1 MNDRSS
7 ASEDWLC
14 TKYSSPVTPRNFV
27 PGESEFRCKVCGA
40 FGDEHLEQGTAFYN
54 CIDCGACYGQVM
66 ADSFTYGGGQT
77 DPNLSYYPKVRR
89 DKDGKVIANVSI
101 DIPKRYR
108 PIMHYKERLAQW

>member
-1 MNDRSS
+1 
-7 ASEDWLC
+7 
-14 TKYSSPVTPRNFV
+14 
-27 PGESEFRCKVCGA
+27 
-40 FGDEHLEQGTAFYN
+40 
-54 CIDCGACYGQVM
+54 M